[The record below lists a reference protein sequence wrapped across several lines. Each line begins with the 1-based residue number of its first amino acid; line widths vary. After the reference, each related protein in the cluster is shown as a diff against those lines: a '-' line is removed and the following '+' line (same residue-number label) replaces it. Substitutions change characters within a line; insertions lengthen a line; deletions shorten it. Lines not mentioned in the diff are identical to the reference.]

1 MEVVVGATVV
11 VVGTGV
17 VVVGTKDVVEM
28 DGTVVVYDVAEVQ
41 DPSRATAARAMSLP
55 GRTN

>member
-1 MEVVVGATVV
+1 VVVGATVV

-28 DGTVVVYDVAEVQ
+28 DGTVVVDDVAEVQ
-41 DPSRATAARAMSLP
+41 DPSRATAAGAMSLP